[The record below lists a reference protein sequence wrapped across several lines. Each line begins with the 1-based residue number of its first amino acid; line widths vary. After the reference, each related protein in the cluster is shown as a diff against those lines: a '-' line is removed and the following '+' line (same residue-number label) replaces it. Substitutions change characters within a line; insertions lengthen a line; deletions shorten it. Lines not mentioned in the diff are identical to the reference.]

1 MEHIELDEKITGINC
16 INHTYMVAGWLS
28 DYKLTYDEDI
38 LGELSA
44 DKKTLTVNDFK
55 ENRGYV
61 DEDGNIYIF
70 RDKPNPNELI
80 PWFTI
85 EMNADGKPKL
95 VFNKRRSEET
105 RKMFRIERVG
115 NLSVKAIIDSTT
127 DGEVEYDPEVLN
139 DIMRAT
145 STFIP
150 EIKDRDDFLKKL
162 IKTAILEKNVNVHKY
177 KKRMEK
183 SYQLSNLI
191 QGLSNGTKTSPF
203 VFETW
208 MEILGCE
215 FEIHLKDSGDDK
227 QDPMPR
233 EVVYKS
239 STGEIIVKGEGDIVD
254 DYKKVHM
261 SRSARQFN

>member
-1 MEHIELDEKITGINC
+1 MEHIELNEKNTGINC

-44 DKKTLTVNDFK
+44 GKKTLTVNDFK

-70 RDKPNPNELI
+70 REHPKQNELI

-85 EMNADGKPKL
+85 EMNPDGKPKL
-95 VFNKRRSEET
+95 VFNQRRSEET

-115 NLSVKAIIDSTT
+115 DLSAKAIVDKTT
-127 DGEVEYDPEVLN
+127 EGEVEYDPEVLN

-150 EIKDRDDFLKKL
+150 EIKDTDDFLKKL
-162 IKTAILEKNVNVHKY
+162 IKTAILEKNVNIHKY

-183 SYQLSNLI
+183 TYTLSNLI
-191 QGLSNGTKTSPF
+191 QALSNSTKISPF

-208 MEILGCE
+208 MEILGCD
-215 FEIHLKDSGDDK
+215 FEIRLIDNGDDRQDPMPHAIKYKSITGEIIIEGEGESGDDK
-227 QDPMPR
+227 
-233 EVVYKS
+233 E
-239 STGEIIVKGEGDIVD
+239 E
-254 DYKKVHM
+254 VHM

>member
-1 MEHIELDEKITGINC
+1 MEHIELNEKETGINC

-38 LGELSA
+38 LGELGR

-61 DEDGNIYIF
+61 DEEGNIYIF
-70 RDKPNPNELI
+70 REHPNPNELI

-85 EMNADGKPKL
+85 EVDTNGKPKL
-95 VFNKRRSEET
+95 VFNQRRSEET

-115 NLSVKAIIDSTT
+115 NLTVKSIIDKTT
-127 DGEVEYDPEVLN
+127 EGEVEYDAEVLN

-150 EIKDRDDFLKKL
+150 EIKDGDDFLKKI
-162 IKTAILEKNVNVHKY
+162 IKTSILEKNVNVHKY
-177 KKRMEK
+177 KKCMEK

-191 QGLSNGTKTSPF
+191 QALSNKTKISPF

-208 MEILGCE
+208 MEILGCD
-215 FEIHLKDSGDDK
+215 FEIKVMDNGSDR
-227 QDPMPR
+227 QDPLPYTVR
-233 EVVYKS
+233 YKS
-239 STGEIIVKGEGDIVD
+239 MTGEIIVDREGEENA
-254 DYKKVHM
+254 KEKVHV